1 MADMRLDR
9 VWAEHVRRM
18 QAFKQRV
25 DPALDLLEK
34 HEPQLALDKL
44 TYLLEQAP
52 VEEPDKWQ
60 ALLYKSW
67 CYRDLGEAAK
77 CIAYGM
83 EAVHS
88 TEGQMLFTQQK
99 TYGSLIFYMYE
110 TRMSDE
116 ELKRATFAFDEL
128 NRETQV
134 YEHDRKA
141 HRGHEKIRVGY
152 IASRFTENVLSLFA
166 IQLLCAYDRRR
177 FEVYCYSYADKEDR
191 VTEFIRPLVKKFY
204 VGPYGSNTPADIM
217 AAEIYEDEVDILFD
231 LSGHTENSLGLIAA
245 SYKPAPV
252 QLTGIGFMGTSGMG
266 AMDYFLGDPY
276 CDPPGLNEDDFREE
290 ILRLPHSHFCYTP
303 SERAQHITN
312 QYRPKRPGEEI
323 LLASFGNFRKLN
335 EQHVSLWA
343 EILHRLPQA
352 RLLLRSSD
360 DNRYMRRK
368 VREMFR
374 AKGLVDNG
382 RVIIERP
389 DYDYMNRYQDVDLLL
404 DTYPYVGG
412 GTTCDALY
420 AGVPVIS
427 LYGRRH
433 GTRFGYSLL
442 TNAGLG
448 ELAAATEEEYVEKAV
463 ALGSDPVLLAALH
476 EKIPGMFRQS
486 PVMDAA
492 GYMRDV
498 QAAYERIWQTWLT
511 GESGSSERGREA
523 SGEKQLRG
531 Q

>member
-1 MADMRLDR
+1 MAGMILDEA
-9 VWAEHVRRM
+9 WAEHVRRM
-18 QAFKQRV
+18 QAFMERV
-25 DPALDLLEK
+25 KPALDLLDK

-52 VEEPDKWQ
+52 VEETDKWQ
-60 ALLYKSW
+60 ALMYKSW

-77 CIAYGM
+77 CLAYGM

-88 TEGQMLFTQQK
+88 TEGQSLFTQQK

-110 TRMSDE
+110 TLISDE

-128 NRETQV
+128 NRKTQI
-134 YEHDRKA
+134 YEHDRER
-141 HRGHEKIRVGY
+141 HREHEKIRVGY
-152 IASRFTENVLSLFA
+152 IASRFTENVLSYFV
-166 IQLLCAYDRRR
+166 IQLLCAYDRKR
-177 FEVYCYSYADKEDR
+177 FEVYCYSYGKKEDR

-204 VGPYGSNTPADIM
+204 VGPYGPHTPPDIM
-217 AAEIYEDEVDILFD
+217 AAEIYEDGVDILFD

-252 QLTGIGFMGTSGMG
+252 QLTGIGFMGTSGMK

-276 CDPPGLNEDDFREE
+276 CDPPGLNENDFSEE

-303 SERAQHITN
+303 SELALHITN
-312 QYRPKRPGEEI
+312 KYRPKKPGEEI

-335 EQHVSLWA
+335 EPHISLWA
-343 EILHRLPQA
+343 EILRRLPQA

-360 DNRYMRRK
+360 DNRYMQRK

-374 AKGLVDNG
+374 AQGLESTG

-389 DYDYMNRYQDVDLLL
+389 DNDYLNRYQDVDLLL

-448 ELAAATEEEYVEKAV
+448 ELAAATKEEYVEKAV
-463 ALGSDPVLLAALH
+463 ALGSDPELLAVLH
-476 EKIPGMFRQS
+476 ERIPEMFRKS
-486 PVMDAA
+486 PIMDAV

-498 QAAYERIWQTWLT
+498 QAAYEHIWQRWLA
-511 GESGSSERGREA
+511 G
-523 SGEKQLRG
+523 K
-531 Q
+531 